1 MSNMATSR
9 SREPNT
15 SMTEDTGG
23 QLLTS
28 KPAGWWGAL
37 RHYLHEVSLEM
48 KKVSW
53 PTRPEVIN
61 TTLVVILAVFFFG
74 AFLFLSDVVLSYVV
88 KWLEAGARML
98 FT

>member
-1 MSNMATSR
+1 
-9 SREPNT
+9 
-15 SMTEDTGG
+15 MTPK
-23 QLLTS
+23 S
-28 KPAGWWGAL
+28 PGWWGDL
-37 RHYLHEVSLEM
+37 RHYIHEVTLEM

-74 AFLFLSDVVLSYVV
+74 AFLYLSDIILSVVVE
-88 KWLEAGARML
+88 WIEAGAKMI